1 MVKHLC
7 RYEVYQ
13 APSPSQWVV
22 APWHMLLGIKPD
34 RNHGYW
40 TQKNYCGGVFDLSLC
55 VCVCMC
61 VRVCA
66 FELSVNCME
75 SAEAF
80 CKGNKST
87 AECVSVAITLI
98 ARRGS
103 KTTTYISFSSLIFS
117 LFNSLFSFRPW
128 LIVFCCFGYFFS
140 FPSRVQNWQK
150 RGKRSG
156 VCFVRVS
163 LWCLFH

>member
-1 MVKHLC
+1 MVTEHK
-7 RYEVYQ
+7 RTIVEVCLI
-13 APSPSQWVV
+13 S
-22 APWHMLLGIKPD
+22 
-34 RNHGYW
+34 
-40 TQKNYCGGVFDLSLC
+40 
-55 VCVCMC
+55 VCVCAFVCAC
-61 VRVCA
+61 VCVCA

-117 LFNSLFSFRPW
+117 LFNSLFSFLP
-128 LIVFCCFGYFFS
+128 
-140 FPSRVQNWQK
+140 
-150 RGKRSG
+150 
-156 VCFVRVS
+156 
-163 LWCLFH
+163 

>member
-7 RYEVYQ
+7 CYEVHQ
-13 APSPSQWVV
+13 RPSLPRWVV

-55 VCVCMC
+55 VCV
-61 VRVCA
+61 

-80 CKGNKST
+80 CEGNKRT

-98 ARRGS
+98 A
-103 KTTTYISFSSLIFS
+103 KTEAKQQLISPSALRVSLLTVF
-117 LFNSLFSFRPW
+117 FNSLLCLLFVPW
-128 LIVFCCFGYFFS
+128 LIVFCWGFF
-140 FPSRVQNWQK
+140 FPSSSK
-150 RGKRSG
+150 RAEARKA
-156 VCFVRVS
+156 
-163 LWCLFH
+163 